1 MSDQSVVIGETL
13 SRRAYI
19 GGLSRYITE
28 NDLKS
33 RFGSFGVISKIDII
47 RDSSTGETLTNSLGK
62 KAVYFEC
69 IAHTFWF
76 GFYTRGVS
84 LKEEWENQ
92 KALSNS
98 SPLIPKKRR
107 RRNTDT
113 IFAEDM
119 SLVTDNNVDGR
130 KGWKKSKYG
139 RAVSVMHIRRNDGTK
154 LTIDPSM
161 YKNNLQKFSDSTID
175 VKSKSLDQ
183 LTYFYNDYI
192 NISDDEKKDHSS
204 ANESVMASKSNSL
217 LNIFGVKNNQNIP
230 HAKNEQNAEGQTK
243 NIPPPN
249 KLPPSIIDGL
259 KKLELKNKVSSKQEQ
274 SNKVRLEAIK
284 QRALEKRAEKDKITQ
299 ALRKDDGSTKSK
311 NHIIFSDNDLAPEIS
326 DKFNLFDSD
335 EEYNNNE
342 KSTLDIAINPIF
354 EGESGRERLYLQ
366 RKFRGDDRFKL
377 TSDFVS
383 DDENNDTDENNIVQ
397 DSDIDRVLSEEKT
410 KQIGFLK
417 GLLGYDPK
425 KTDPKKKSLQWKEP
439 IHFDPDAPEAK
450 NLELDS
456 DHEDSS
462 ESMIEST
469 MPSNPLPRVSKD
481 VKVEINADLK
491 GMFTPSVL
499 KAATPFSL
507 FGGNM
512 ENEECEDAQMEDL
525 NSDEKSSSGILKTF
539 SKITD
544 QTTSQGI
551 GSASGPMFF
560 FHFGDAVL
568 STRSHYKD
576 LKTFMRTTSMEDIV
590 SHWQNTSRDMTIEY
604 KRKHKSASRKLVKLK
619 HKSNQT

>member
-1 MSDQSVVIGETL
+1 MSDQSVVMGETL

-19 GGLSRYITE
+19 GGLSKYVTE

-33 RFGSFGVISKIDII
+33 RFGSFGIISKIDII
-47 RDSSTGETLTNSLGK
+47 RDSSTGECRGFAYITIESTADNWK
-62 KAVYFEC
+62 KC
-69 IAHTFWF
+69 TI
-76 GFYTRGVS
+76 R

-92 KALSNS
+92 KTLSNS

-113 IFAEDM
+113 MFAEDM

-154 LTIDPSM
+154 LTIDPSL

-175 VKSKSLDQ
+175 VKSKPLDQ

-204 ANESVMASKSNSL
+204 ANENSI

-230 HAKNEQNAEGQTK
+230 HSKNEQNTEEQTE

-259 KKLELKNKVSSKQEQ
+259 KKLELKNKVASKQEQ

-284 QRALEKRAEKDKITQ
+284 QRALEKKAEKDKITQ

-311 NHIIFSDNDLAPEIS
+311 NHIIFSDDDLTPEIS
-326 DKFNLFDSD
+326 DKFNLFNSD
-335 EEYNNNE
+335 EEYNSNE

-410 KQIGFLK
+410 NQIGILK

-439 IHFDPDAPEAK
+439 IHFDPDAPEAR

-456 DHEDSS
+456 DHENSS

-469 MPSNPLPRVSKD
+469 TMLSKPLPRVSKD

-525 NSDEKSSSGILKTF
+525 NSDEKSSSDTLKTF

-560 FHFGDAVL
+560 FHFGDAAL
-568 STRSHYKD
+568 SARSHYKD

-590 SHWQNTSRDMTIEY
+590 SHWQKTSRDMTIEY
-604 KRKHKSASRKLVKLK
+604 KRKHKSASRKLMKLK